1 MQVRN
6 RDSDVE
12 NDLVDTVAGRR
23 DIVFDLLVGLV
34 GEEFEPLPLN
44 LLQCDGSYLYRHLQ
58 PPGMSVSIMDLG
70 TGVMTV
76 GGFAPPAF

>member
-23 DIVFDLLVGLV
+23 DIVFDLLVGL
-34 GEEFEPLPLN
+34 GREEFEPLPLN
-44 LLQCDGSYLYRHLQ
+44 LLQCVGSYLYRHLQ
-58 PPGMSVSIMDLG
+58 PPGMSVPIMDLG

-76 GGFAPPAF
+76 GEFAPPDS